1 MVNKKG
7 FFKALMTVALAM
19 MSVSIFATAPVITD
33 PGDFI
38 VGDAESGI
46 TNNVFVFP
54 DAFDLDANVT
64 DDNTVDAAIKWSFL
78 DASGKYLFNGI
89 ASFGGDPNAPGASDI
104 RQADNDLGHP
114 GQDGS
119 AATATIRNESLSP
132 LAGSPPF
139 TEPGATNILPAETAT
154 VTLFAS
160 DCTTYSSQSV
170 VLYTTNDAS
179 DSLSGGILINEF
191 DYDFEGTPSLAS
203 GWVGSVAPSPA
214 AGTTSSGT
222 GICMWVPLTNA
233 SGASV
238 GWLSP
243 HNQSN
248 TAAPG
253 YVELVDLATYR
264 FRATMFCDNQGT
276 VGTQPIWTFGYN
288 NYFYVGTGGSLVS
301 NMYGGDVWI
310 MDAAGGALGVNRTQG
325 RDDFDFWASIPTAK
339 TDAWRGTLPF
349 GNPDNTFSVVNSA
362 LVEARNDMNVSIRIL
377 DSPDAPSA
385 NSRTGTLCLKRLR
398 CDRVSLNDLL
408 INATHTPPIDTSTHR
423 VLPDG
428 AGGAVGNGTAVIRAA
443 TDDARFQVGG
453 PFETNS
459 AGGRKLMIF
468 YNAAG
473 TSQKKRDYA
482 VGGNWVDDAVLGM
495 RGYIRSDVNNGA
507 GPEGSQPVNTI
518 FMNFDSITNE
528 TGGFNFAQMGV
539 TGNMKRAGGPR
550 LLSTTNNVPQE
561 YVGLYAANNGSLAV
575 APVWEGH
582 AKSIRPI
589 FDFINPTTVGN
600 ATDGRDPFVITD
612 VEQIE
617 VDQSNF

>member
-38 VGDAESGI
+38 VGDAEQGI
-46 TNNVFVFP
+46 GNNIFVFP

-64 DDNTVDAAIKWSFL
+64 DDNTADAAIKWSFL
-78 DASGKYLFNGI
+78 DASGKYTLNGI
-89 ASFGGDPNAPGASDI
+89 ASFGGDPNAPGGSDL
-104 RQADNDLGHP
+104 RQNDGDTGTA

-119 AATATIRNESLSP
+119 AATVTIRNAFLSP
-132 LAGSPPF
+132 DNTPNAV
-139 TEPGATNILPAETAT
+139 EPGPAGLLGSETAT

-179 DSLSGGILINEF
+179 DSLSGGILTNEF
-191 DYDFEGTPSLAS
+191 DFDFEGDPNLVT
-203 GWVGSVAPSPA
+203 GWVSSITPSPA

-222 GICMWVPLTNA
+222 GICMWVPATNIN
-233 SGASV
+233 GAIV
-238 GWLSP
+238 TWLSP

-253 YVELVDLATYR
+253 YVTLVDLAAYR
-264 FRATMFCDNQGT
+264 FRATMFCDNQGA

-288 NYFYVGTGGSLVS
+288 NYFYTGAGGNLVS
-301 NMYGGDVWI
+301 NMYGGDAWI
-310 MDAAGGALGVNRTQG
+310 MDAAGGALGMNRTQG

-349 GNPDNTFSVVNSA
+349 GNTDNTTSVFAANVD
-362 LVEARNDMNVSIRIL
+362 ARNDMNVSIRIL

-385 NSRTGTLCLKRLR
+385 NNRTGTVCLKRLR
-398 CDRVSLNDLL
+398 CDRVNLNDLQ
-408 INATHTPPIDTSTHR
+408 ISAPHTPPIHTDTHR

-428 AGGAVGNGTAVIRAA
+428 DGGPNGNGTGVINNGSAS
-443 TDDARFQVGG
+443 ARFVLGG
-453 PFETNS
+453 PFETNV
-459 AGGRKLMIF
+459 GGRKRLIF
-468 YNAAG
+468 YNNAG
-473 TSQKKRDYA
+473 TSSHKRYYA

-495 RGYIRSDVNNGA
+495 RGYIRSDVA
-507 GPEGSQPVNTI
+507 TAPVEGTNPVNTI
-518 FMNFDSITNE
+518 FMNFDAITNE

-539 TGNMKRAGGPR
+539 QGNMRRAGGPR
-550 LLSTTNNVPQE
+550 LLTTTNNVPQE
-561 YVGLYAANNGSLAV
+561 YIVLYAANNGSLAV
-575 APVWEGH
+575 AASWEGH

>member
-19 MSVSIFATAPVITD
+19 MSVSIFATAPTITD

-38 VGDAESGI
+38 VGDSEEGI

-54 DAFDLDANVT
+54 DAFDLDANVV
-64 DDNTVDAAIKWSFL
+64 DDNTADAAIKWSFL
-78 DASGKYLFNGI
+78 DASGKYRFNGI

-104 RQADNDLGHP
+104 RQADSDLGHP

-119 AATATIRNESLSP
+119 AATATIRNNSLSSI
-132 LAGSPPF
+132 AGSPPF
-139 TEPGATNILPAETAT
+139 AEPGATGILAAETAT

-191 DYDFEGTPSLAS
+191 DFDYEGDPNLVT
-203 GWVGSVAPSPA
+203 GWVGSVAPTAA

-233 SGASV
+233 TGASV
-238 GWLSP
+238 AWYSP

-253 YVELVDLATYR
+253 YVTLVDMAAYR
-264 FRATMFCDNQGT
+264 FRATMFCDNQGA
-276 VGTQPIWTFGYN
+276 VGTQPVWTFNYN
-288 NYFYVGTGGSLVS
+288 NFFYTGTGGSLVS
-301 NMYGGDVWI
+301 NMYGGDAWI
-310 MDAAGGALGVNRTQG
+310 MDAAGGALGVNRSQG
-325 RDDFDFWASIPTAK
+325 RDDFDFWATIPAAK
-339 TDAWRGTLPF
+339 TDAWRGTLPG
-349 GNPDNTFSVVNSA
+349 GNTDNTTSVFAANVD
-362 LVEARNDMNVSIRIL
+362 ARNDMNVGIRLL
-377 DSPDAPSA
+377 DSPDAPAA
-385 NSRTGTLCLKRLR
+385 NSRTGTICLKRLR
-398 CDRVSLNDLL
+398 CDRVSLNDLQ
-408 INATHTPPIDTSTHR
+408 INVTHTPPINTSTHR

-428 AGGAVGNGTAVIRAA
+428 AGGAVGNGTAVINNGTAS
-443 TDDARFQVGG
+443 ARFAMGG
-453 PFETNS
+453 PFETNV
-459 AGGRKLMIF
+459 GGRKLMIF

-473 TSQKKRDYA
+473 TSTKKQDYA
-482 VGGNWVDDAVLGM
+482 IGGNWVDDAVLGM
-495 RGYIRSDVNNGA
+495 RGYIRSDVNTA
-507 GPEGSQPVNTI
+507 PVEGTNPVNTI

-528 TGGFNFAQMGV
+528 TGGFNFSQMGV
-539 TGNMKRAGGPR
+539 QGNMRRAGGPR
-550 LLSTTNNVPQE
+550 LLTTTANIPQE
-561 YVGLYAANNGSLAV
+561 YIGLYATNNGSLAV
-575 APVWEGH
+575 AAVWEGH

-589 FDFINPTTVGN
+589 FDFINPTTVGS

-612 VEQIE
+612 VEQIA